1 MNSMSI
7 MNEEGDTTIS
17 WDPTNPES
25 VEAAASA
32 FATYAGRGYRA
43 YAMQSN
49 TQGEIMGG
57 FDPTA
62 GSILFVPQMQG
73 G

>member
-1 MNSMSI
+1 MNSMSV
-7 MNEEGDTTIS
+7 MNAEGDTTIS

-25 VEAAASA
+25 VEVASST

-43 YAMQSN
+43 YAMTSS

-57 FDPTA
+57 FDPTVA
-62 GSILFVPQMQG
+62 SILFVPAMQG

>member
-7 MNEEGDTTIS
+7 MNAEGDTKVF
-17 WDPTNPES
+17 WDPDNAES
-25 VEAAASA
+25 VEVAATTFAS
-32 FATYAGRGYRA
+32 YSGKGYRA
-43 YAMQSN
+43 YARQSD
-49 TQGEIMGG
+49 TQGELMVG